1 MGMLGGQLGI
11 EKVKDDDDGERFQIR
26 YEDPANAQRAGY
38 MFSTSGLLT
47 EEELKVALT
56 MVGATAADLVRILAE
71 SRATY
76 SSK

>member
-1 MGMLGGQLGI
+1 MLGGQLGI
-11 EKVKDDDDGERFQIR
+11 EKVKDDDDGERFQLR
-26 YEDPANAQRAGY
+26 YEDPATAQSAGY

-56 MVGATAADLVRILAE
+56 LAE

-76 SSK
+76 GSK